1 MSPHDFM
8 GSIEAW
14 ARKWLEDQRH
24 EGKTCLEIKMRGSK
38 YYVYHS
44 TNRYDR
50 EIKKGR
56 KVSKYLGKLDKE
68 GGFIPKGQNKRAVV
82 SPRNITEYGNSML
95 LHEML
100 KDIKPLLKEGFPDHW
115 EEICALAMVR
125 VSGNVPLKRVKDAW
139 EKLYNAGDIN
149 PSLNPK
155 NLSNV
160 LRDVGVNRAGQN
172 VVFRELT
179 DMSDQLVYD
188 LSSVFSRSMSISQ
201 AEKGYNKDKIQL
213 PQINLALLCSADTGL
228 PTMIRALPGSV
239 KDIKTLYYSINELD
253 IGGKILVLDRG
264 FFSEGTIKFLGGKDN
279 SYVLPAKRNSRYYD
293 TRIHLNEY
301 FSYHGRLIRCGKRKC
316 NDFYLYLFEDQD
328 LRLEE
333 QKTLYRKL
341 DERKIDRKKFDDG
354 MKKAG
359 KILIVSDMDVE
370 KQEIYYLYKKRE
382 VVEKLF
388 DTYKTVLNA
397 DKLYLQD
404 DERVFGH
411 VFIAFLSLYIHCKL
425 EQLLKK
431 AELNHKLTPID
442 LLFKYS
448 KVYHLEMRGR
458 GMITEVPKKVRDLD
472 EALGLYMFPK
482 MIRS

>member
-1 MSPHDFM
+1 M
-8 GSIEAW
+8 EEW

-44 TNRYDR
+44 TNRYDK

-68 GGFIPKGQNKRAVV
+68 GGFIPKGQNKHVAG
-82 SPRNITEYGNSML
+82 PRNITEYGNSML

-125 VSGNVPLKRVKDAW
+125 VSGNVPLKRVNDAW
-139 EKLYNAGDIN
+139 EKLYNADDIN

-239 KDIKTLYYSINELD
+239 KDIKTLYHSINELD
-253 IGGKILVLDRG
+253 IGGKVLVLDRG
-264 FFSEGTIKFLGGKDN
+264 FFSEGTIKFLGGKEN
-279 SYVLPAKRNSRYYD
+279 SYVLPAKRNSRFYD
-293 TRIHLNEY
+293 MRIHLNGY

-316 NDFYLYLFEDQD
+316 NDFYLYLFEDHD

-341 DERKIDRKKFDDG
+341 DEHEIEKEKFNIG

-370 KQEIYYLYKKRE
+370 KLEIYLLYKKRE
-382 VVEKLF
+382 VVEKMF

-397 DKLYLQD
+397 DTLYLQD
-404 DERVFGH
+404 DESVFGH

-431 AELNHKLTPID
+431 AEFNHKFTPID

-448 KVYHLEMRGR
+448 KVYRLRMRGR

-472 EALGLYMFPK
+472 GALGLYMFPK